1 MEHKMNWRKRLAKIE
16 QDKLDKLMSDKHVFI
31 IHNLSSRKPYALG
44 VCKHCSERKVF
55 AKYFESESTYHNVI
69 SAVNDAN
76 NKLMELGRLHKICP
90 NR

>member
-1 MEHKMNWRKRLAKIE
+1 MHWTKRLAKLQ
-16 QDKLDKLMSDKHVFI
+16 QDKLDAKMQVQHLFV
-31 IHNLSSRKPYALG
+31 IHNLSSQKPYSLG
-44 VCKHCSERKVF
+44 VCKYCAERKVF

-76 NKLMELGRLHKICP
+76 NKLVELGRLHKTCP